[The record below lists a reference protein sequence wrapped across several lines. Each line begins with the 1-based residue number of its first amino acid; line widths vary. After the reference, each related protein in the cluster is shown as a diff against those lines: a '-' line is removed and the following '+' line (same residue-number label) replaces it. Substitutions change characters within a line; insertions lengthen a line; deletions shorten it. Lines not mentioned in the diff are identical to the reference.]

1 MYVTREP
8 VYCAR
13 KYCMLG
19 GEGESSWD
27 IIVFYVISHYA
38 NFVLYNIYNE
48 FVIFRKIVLLQLNI
62 LNIFTIDTMIY
73 SIYLFRSLSLV
84 QQID

>member
-13 KYCMLG
+13 KYCVLG

-38 NFVLYNIYNE
+38 NFIIYNIYNE
-48 FVIFRKIVLLQLNI
+48 LVIFRKK
-62 LNIFTIDTMIY
+62 FTIKYFKFLLLILR
-73 SIYLFRSLSLV
+73 SIGKVYFFHFLSLV